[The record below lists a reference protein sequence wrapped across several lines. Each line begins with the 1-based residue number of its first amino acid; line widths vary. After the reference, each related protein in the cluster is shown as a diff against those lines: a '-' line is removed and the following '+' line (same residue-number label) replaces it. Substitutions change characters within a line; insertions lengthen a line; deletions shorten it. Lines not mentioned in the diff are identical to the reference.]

1 MHKNHISER
10 SSVYT
15 VNIGGALDEC
25 LEVSPEQSLLP
36 SLFILEFEQCRD
48 AEHCFQHVQKILPFT
63 ALEYP
68 QLELNTVV
76 LTHEQF
82 YCLQIQLMQEKGELQ
97 WEFLTDQYLMKTL
110 RADQYDFTG
119 SFKRGL
125 IPGKEGRRFNNLRP
139 SERGTYV
146 ITSEGE
152 VVARVDKKPQY
163 SPEQK
168 KEHSQ
173 IQSNTFLDE
182 KLLAEAFGFSKERNC
197 KLYGLLTHL
206 NDALISRLLIRD
218 SGTVNRPFD
227 FNDLQNA
234 EHSAM
239 FEKETGK
246 AHFYSPSKFKEFKQH
261 NLLVRSSDQGTNEV
275 LARIRFNP
283 YRSLIVICSDTF
295 ETRLLADYFA
305 RELMQEFR
313 VYAES
318 LGLSINPDFRI
329 PIVYYLPT
337 VSYLPYNILS
347 YRPRLRFY
355 TDKMR
360 ETDKKECLRLYNNPS
375 LRAQKFRDHDYEFLL
390 GLPQITSKIL
400 LDEATPS
407 GKPLVLEMIFN
418 CRTRVM
424 SRLLRLVDNPSD
436 NSVVDAVFDDL
447 LRRNKIKKDDPII
460 ANLISVEELDLAK
473 KLIDHTKTD
482 ALKLSFTCDCSSKCH
497 FMPMD
502 RHLKYYGNPRQI
514 ALLGLKSIVD
524 DFELLYSWTIKKL
537 CLKEFPSEYKEFS
550 GKLLYKACNNKTYK
564 KHAEIKFLLEQYA
577 DRTFAIE
584 GFTPIMCAADNQDWV
599 VLSMFAQYTT
609 DADDKANYGYALL
622 VALKHQQKQLAES
635 FMKAGARAHWRN
647 SRPGFELVST
657 LYYAIMHEYSDL
669 LPELIKHEQSCA
681 EGYSSRLYYARYLA
695 ISRNNNTA
703 VTILSDNLGSIV
715 TAFAHQSED
724 ALRAYLLNAASIGG
738 VTLFVIRLREYLT
751 TFITSKEENR
761 RVLSNVKHW
770 LDTKAITFSKTDT
783 VSKMA
788 DEILVSIVGSE
799 DLMLYKLLENLFVN
813 VSDEDLVAMI
823 SKLVGIANEDNF
835 HHVKMILEIIFQRY
849 GKDVCMKKLD
859 EAFVA
864 NMRSCDYAKAV
875 FLVKAGAAVVI
886 GCGDD
891 SRRFKYNLLKNI
903 SENED
908 QEATLAIL
916 DNPRNTQDVK
926 DSLIHYVIS
935 YSNSYNIK
943 GMMGSYQVRID
954 WSIFE
959 TALFSTNK
967 TAILHFVDV
976 ILNDPNYKVKHSG
989 QLLQLWAFRK
999 HCPPGLLENFIRRCG
1014 ASYVRHL
1021 SIMCMLDYIESA
1033 TCNSWRDLEKQ
1044 FPNIFKRDI
1053 RISTHDS
1060 AALQNRYC
1068 SISPHYGVIDGQ
1080 YYLSIFSVLN
1090 DYFSKRDVLPC
1101 QHNTKK
1107 TFDTL
1112 LCEFSQRVNQS
1123 RLYTFFRATSRCKEF
1138 NQKMFE
1144 FLSATDEG
1152 LSVFE
1157 PKVIEV
1163 ESGSEKAQEPVSV
1176 DYLFFHQTIGLF

>member
-1 MHKNHISER
+1 MHKNHISEQ

-15 VNIGGALDEC
+15 VNIGAALDEC

-48 AEHCFQHVQKILPFT
+48 AEHCFQYVQKILPFT
-63 ALEYP
+63 GLEYP
-68 QLELNTVV
+68 QLELNTVL

-82 YCLQIQLMQEKGELQ
+82 YCLQIQLMHEKGELQ

-110 RADQYDFTG
+110 RADQYDFTS

-139 SERGTYV
+139 TERGTYV

-168 KEHSQ
+168 KEYSQ

-182 KLLAEAFGFSKERNC
+182 KLLAEAFGFSKERNR

-206 NDALISRLLIRD
+206 NDALISRLLIKD

-227 FNDLQNA
+227 FNDVQNA

-239 FEKETGK
+239 FEKEAGK
-246 AHFYSPSKFKEFKQH
+246 SHFYPPSKFKEFKQH

-313 VYAES
+313 VYAEG
-318 LGLSINPDFRI
+318 LGLTINPEFRI
-329 PIVYYLPT
+329 PIVYYLPA
-337 VSYLPYNILS
+337 VSYLPCNILS

-355 TDKMR
+355 TEKMR
-360 ETDKKECLRLYNNPS
+360 LTDKKECLRLYNNPS
-375 LRAQKFRDHDYEFLL
+375 LRAQKFRDHDYEFIL
-390 GLPQITSKIL
+390 GLPEITSKIL

-424 SRLLRLVDNPSD
+424 SRMLRPVDNPSD
-436 NSVVDAVFDDL
+436 NSLVDAVFDDL

-524 DFELLYSWTIKKL
+524 DFELLYSWSIKKL
-537 CLKEFPSEYKEFS
+537 CLKEYPSECKELS
-550 GKLLYKACNNKTYK
+550 GKLLYKASTHKTYK
-564 KHAEIKFLLEQYA
+564 KHAEIKFLLEQGA
-577 DRTFAIE
+577 DTTFAIE

-599 VLSMFAQYTT
+599 VLSMFAEYTT

-622 VALKHQQKQLAES
+622 VALKHQQKQLADS
-635 FMKAGARAHWRN
+635 LMKAGARAHWRN

-657 LYYAIMHEYSDL
+657 LYYAVMHEYSDL
-669 LPELIKHEQSCA
+669 LPELIKHELSCA
-681 EGYSSRLYYARYLA
+681 EGYIFRLYYARYFA
-695 ISRNNNTA
+695 ISQNNNMA
-703 VTILSDNLGSIV
+703 VTILSDNLGSMLTV
-715 TAFAHQSED
+715 YAHPSED
-724 ALRAYLLNAASIGG
+724 ALRACLLNAAALGG

-783 VSKMA
+783 VSKMD

-799 DLMLYKLLENLFVN
+799 DFMLYKLLEQLFVN
-813 VSDEDLVAMI
+813 VSDEQLVAML
-823 SKLVGIANEDNF
+823 SKLVSIAKEDNF
-835 HHVKMILEIIFQRY
+835 HHIKMILEIIFQRY

-864 NMRSCDYAKAV
+864 NIGSCDYAKAV
-875 FLVKAGAAVVI
+875 FLVKIGAALNLD
-886 GCGDD
+886 GRDLW
-891 SRRFKYNLLKNI
+891 RFESDLFKNI
-903 SENED
+903 AEHED
-908 QEATLAIL
+908 QEAVFAIL
-916 DNPRNTQDVK
+916 DNPRNSNRVK
-926 DSLIHYVIS
+926 DHLFSSVIL
-935 YSNSYNIK
+935 NSKTYNIRE
-943 GMMGSYQVRID
+943 MMSLYPVEID
-954 WSIFE
+954 WFIFE
-959 TALFSTNK
+959 LALFSKNK
-967 TAILHFVDV
+967 EPLSHFIEV
-976 ILNDPNYKVKHSG
+976 IFKDSGYKIKYSNP
-989 QLLQLWAFRK
+989 LMQLWAFRK
-999 HCPPGLLENFIRRCG
+999 HCPLDLLENFIQRCG

-1021 SIMCMLDYIESA
+1021 SIMCMLDYMESA
-1033 TCNSWRDLEKQ
+1033 TSNSWRDLEKQ
-1044 FPNIFKRDI
+1044 FPHIFKRNI
-1053 RISTHDS
+1053 RISTWDS
-1060 AALQNRYC
+1060 HALENRPG

-1080 YYLSIFSVLN
+1080 YYLSIFTVLN
-1090 DYFSKRDVLPC
+1090 DYFSKRDSLPTPDD
-1101 QHNTKK
+1101 TKK
-1107 TFDTL
+1107 MFEML
-1112 LCEFSQRVNQS
+1112 LNAFSQRVKQP
-1123 RLYTFFRATSRCKEF
+1123 RIYTFFRATSRSKEF
-1138 NQKMFE
+1138 DQKMYE
-1144 FLSATDEG
+1144 FLSATDDR
-1152 LSVFE
+1152 LSAFE
-1157 PKVIEV
+1157 PRVVEL
-1163 ESGSEKAQEPVSV
+1163 ESGPEKASEPVFV
-1176 DYLFFHQTIGLF
+1176 DYLSFHLTMGLY